1 MALRKQTLKE
11 EVFNTISHGAGVV
24 FCLIAIPILIY
35 YALEKGHMP
44 TVYSVSIFGFG
55 MFMVYLS
62 STLFHAVQHDG
73 AKRALQVWDH
83 ISIYLLI
90 AGSYTPLVVKF
101 IHNDTATLFLSV
113 MWGIVLVGSILK
125 IFFTGRFQ
133 LASTMLYLA
142 LGWMA
147 VFIIKPFFNN
157 VPLEVFLW
165 LLGGGLFYTLG
176 VYFYVKEHKPYHH
189 AIWHC
194 FVLAGT
200 ITHYVA
206 IYISAPLQGVID

>member
-1 MALRKQTLKE
+1 MALRNQTLKE
-11 EVFNTISHGAGVV
+11 EIYNTLSHGAGVL
-24 FCLIAIPILIY
+24 FCVIAVPILIF
-35 YALEKGHMP
+35 YALEKSNMA

-73 AKRALQVWDH
+73 AKRKFQVLDH

-101 IHNDTATLFLSV
+101 LHKDTATLFLSV
-113 MWGIVLVGSILK
+113 MWGIVLLGSILK
-125 IFFTGRFQ
+125 IFFTGRFAV
-133 LASTMLYLA
+133 ASTILYLI

-157 VPLEVFLW
+157 VPLDVFLW
-165 LLGGGLFYTLG
+165 LLGGGLLYTGG
-176 VYFYVKEHKPYHH
+176 VYFYMKEHKPYHH
-189 AIWHC
+189 AIWHL
-194 FVLAGT
+194 FVLGGT

-206 IYISAPLQGVID
+206 IYISAPLKGV